1 MAKYTWYFQVDNI
14 KLKAKCKICTTLAI
28 LKFSS
33 TSKTKPFETA
43 HRYVTPEE
51 AAAAVDLLPL
61 HTAFQG
67 PPTFSGQ
74 DATTD
79 SIVYM
84 IIDLNLPVSIVDK
97 PSFRKSYRTASGGK
111 LQKKT
116 ARSKIIQKG
125 NCWVFNYSS
134 YTAKFGEPSTTVD
147 I

>member
-33 TSKTKPFETA
+33 TSKTKHFETA

-84 IIDLNLPVSIVDK
+84 IIDFNLPVSIVDK
-97 PSFRKSYRTASGGK
+97 PSFRKS
-111 LQKKT
+111 
-116 ARSKIIQKG
+116 
-125 NCWVFNYSS
+125 
-134 YTAKFGEPSTTVD
+134 
-147 I
+147 

>member
-1 MAKYTWYFQVDNI
+1 M
-14 KLKAKCKICTTLAI
+14 
-28 LKFSS
+28 
-33 TSKTKPFETA
+33 
-43 HRYVTPEE
+43 TPEE

-79 SIVYM
+79 VIVYM

-125 NCWVFNYSS
+125 SCWF
-134 YTAKFGEPSTTVD
+134 ST
-147 I
+147 ILLIQLNSASPPQQ

>member
-43 HRYVTPEE
+43 HRYVRPEE
-51 AAAAVDLLPL
+51 AADAVDLLPL

-84 IIDLNLPVSIVDK
+84 IIDFNLPVSIVGK

-111 LQKKT
+111 LQKKDCDI
-116 ARSKIIQKG
+116 K
-125 NCWVFNYSS
+125 NYSKRQLLGFQLFFLYS
-134 YTAKFGEPSTTVD
+134 
-147 I
+147 

>member
-33 TSKTKPFETA
+33 TSKTKHFETA
-43 HRYVTPEE
+43 HRHVTPEE
-51 AAAAVDLLPL
+51 AAAAVD
-61 HTAFQG
+61 FQG

-84 IIDLNLPVSIVDK
+84 IIDVNLPVSIVDK

-125 NCWVFNYSS
+125 NS
-134 YTAKFGEPSTTVD
+134 
-147 I
+147 